1 MYKEEITHYS
11 ECLSREMHIMVYGHG
26 GIPFLAF
33 PTQDSL
39 CHNYEDFGMIGELS
53 GYLEEGKIRY
63 FVVDTIDKESWSEGD
78 PDLGRRA
85 WKQEL
90 YFRYIVDEVMPIILE
105 RTGGKLPMT
114 TGCSLGANHAVL
126 TLLRRPDL
134 FSGCVALSG
143 LYDSKYFFN
152 GWMNETLYENSPEC
166 FLPNMPADHPYINEY
181 NQKQIIIC
189 VGQGAW
195 EEDGIRSLRYLES
208 VFREKGI
215 NAWCDFWGYD
225 VNHDWP
231 WWFKQMHYFLPFV
244 FERWGIQ

>member
-11 ECLSREMHIMVYGHG
+11 ECLSREMHIMVYGHD

-53 GYLEEGKIRY
+53 GYLEAGKIRY

-105 RTGGKLPMT
+105 RTGGMLPMT

-152 GWMNETLYENSPEC
+152 GWVPGKRTVSALSVISRVFSARKASTHGVISGAMMSTTTGPGGSNRCTISFRS
-166 FLPNMPADHPYINEY
+166 FLR
-181 NQKQIIIC
+181 
-189 VGQGAW
+189 
-195 EEDGIRSLRYLES
+195 DGGFNKS
-208 VFREKGI
+208 
-215 NAWCDFWGYD
+215 
-225 VNHDWP
+225 
-231 WWFKQMHYFLPFV
+231 
-244 FERWGIQ
+244 

>member
-11 ECLSREMHIMVYGHG
+11 ECLSREMHIMVYGHD

-90 YFRYIVDEVMPIILE
+90 YFRYIVDEAMPIILE
-105 RTGGKLPMT
+105 RTGMT
-114 TGCSLGANHAVL
+114 AVESFHTIHNYINTGEGILRKGAIAAHAGELVL
-126 TLLRRPDL
+126 IPLNMRDGSVLARGRGNAEWNYSAPHGAGRL
-134 FSGCVALSG
+134 MSR
-143 LYDSKYFFN
+143 SKAR
-152 GWMNETLYENSPEC
+152 ETLDLDAYRATMAGVYTTNVSSTL
-166 FLPNMPADHPYINEY
+166 FGTKSML
-181 NQKQIIIC
+181 
-189 VGQGAW
+189 
-195 EEDGIRSLRYLES
+195 SS
-208 VFREKGI
+208 
-215 NAWCDFWGYD
+215 
-225 VNHDWP
+225 
-231 WWFKQMHYFLPFV
+231 
-244 FERWGIQ
+244 

>member
-11 ECLSREMHIMVYGHG
+11 ACLSRDMHIMIYGHG
-26 GIPFLAF
+26 GVPFLAF

-39 CHNYEDFGMIGELS
+39 CHNYEDFGMINELS
-53 GYLEEGKIRY
+53 DYLESGKIQY

-78 PDLGRRA
+78 WDLGRRA

-90 YFRYIVDEVMPIILE
+90 YFHYIVDEVMPIILE

-134 FSGCVALSG
+134 FSGCLAL
-143 LYDSKYFFN
+143 D
-152 GWMNETLYENSPEC
+152 NSPEC
-166 FLPNMPADHPYINEY
+166 FLPNMSPDHPYIDEY
-181 NQKQIIIC
+181 NRKQIIIC

-195 EEDGIRSLRYLES
+195 EEDGVRSLRYLES

-215 NAWCDFWGYD
+215 GAWCDFWGYD

-231 WWFKQMHYFLPFV
+231 WWFKQMRYFIPIIL
-244 FERWGIQ
+244 ERWGMQ

>member
-11 ECLSREMHIMVYGHG
+11 ECLSRDMHIMIYGHG
-26 GIPFLAF
+26 GVPFLAF
-33 PTQDSL
+33 PTQNSL
-39 CHNYEDFGMIGELS
+39 CHNYEEFGMIGELS
-53 GYLEEGKIRY
+53 DYLEEGKIQY
-63 FVVDTIDKESWSEGD
+63 FVVDTIDRESWSDGD
-78 PDLGRRA
+78 WDLGRRA

-90 YFRYIVDEVMPIILE
+90 YFHYIVDEAMPIILE

-126 TLLRRPDL
+126 TMLRRPDL
-134 FSGCVALSG
+134 FSGCLA
-143 LYDSKYFFN
+143 
-152 GWMNETLYENSPEC
+152 
-166 FLPNMPADHPYINEY
+166 Y

-195 EEDGIRSLRYLES
+195 EEDGVRSLRYLES

-215 NAWCDFWGYD
+215 GAWCDFWGYD

-231 WWFKQMHYFLPFV
+231 WWFKQMRYFIPIIL
-244 FERWGIQ
+244 ERWGMQ